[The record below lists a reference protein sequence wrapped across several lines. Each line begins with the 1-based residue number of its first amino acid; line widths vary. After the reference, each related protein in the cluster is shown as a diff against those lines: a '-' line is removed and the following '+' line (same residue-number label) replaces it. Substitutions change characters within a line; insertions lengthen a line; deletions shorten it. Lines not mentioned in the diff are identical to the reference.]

1 MTSDDGV
8 AKQWH
13 SLAGLLSAGL
23 EAPTALL
30 GAPMAGGAVTPGECD
45 RAPAVF
51 RTALKRISTY
61 DVETGQE
68 LCGQGVYDAGDVGLK
83 RMSPEESFAPITSA
97 FSALV
102 AKYDLSILIG
112 GNNAI
117 TRPGVHSV
125 DSSLQNVGLITL
137 DAHFDLRDT
146 SAGLLNGNPV
156 QALLDDGLPGAH
168 IAQIGIA
175 PFANAAYMHETAKAE
190 GINVYTIGECR
201 QRGVE
206 AVLADAFEKI
216 AARCDRIYVDF
227 DIDVIERG
235 LAPGAPGARPGGMT
249 TTDFFAATRAV
260 GAQSKVCAV
269 DLTEFDPAC
278 DVSDITSL
286 VAGRWFGELLAGFQ
300 TRGS

>member
-1 MTSDDGV
+1 MTSGDR
-8 AKQWH
+8 AEKQWH
-13 SLAGLLSAGL
+13 SLAGLLSAGPD
-23 EAPTALL
+23 APIALL

-45 RAPAVF
+45 RAPTVF
-51 RTALKRISTY
+51 RSALKRISTY

-68 LCGQGVYDAGDVGLK
+68 LQGLSAHDAGDVALK
-83 RMSPEESFAPITSA
+83 DLSPETSFAPIAGA
-97 FSALV
+97 FSALT
-102 AKYDLSILIG
+102 DRHELSILIG
-112 GNNAI
+112 GNNAV

-125 DSSLQNVGLITL
+125 DPRLKNVGLITL

-190 GINVYTIGECR
+190 GISVYTMGECHS
-201 QRGVE
+201 RGVE
-206 AVLADAFEKI
+206 AVLADAFETI

-249 TTDFFAATRAV
+249 TTDFFHAARAV
-260 GAQSKVCAV
+260 GAHSKVCAV

-278 DVSDITSL
+278 DVSDITAL

-300 TRGS
+300 TR

>member
-1 MTSDDGV
+1 MTSGDGV

-13 SLAGLLSAGL
+13 SLAGLLSA
-23 EAPTALL
+23 EQDAPVALL
-30 GAPMAGGAVTPGECD
+30 GAPMAGGAVTPGACD
-45 RAPAVF
+45 RAPEVF
-51 RTALKRISTY
+51 RAALERISTY
-61 DVETGQE
+61 DVETGQD
-68 LCGQGVYDAGDVGLK
+68 LRGQGVYDGGDVALNG
-83 RMSPEESFAPITSA
+83 MSPEESFAPITGA
-97 FSALV
+97 FSVLA
-102 AKYDLSILIG
+102 ASHELSILIG

-117 TRPGVHSV
+117 TRPGVHSAGS
-125 DSSLQNVGLITL
+125 DLKSTGLITL

-190 GINVYTIGECR
+190 GISVYPMGECR
-201 QRGVE
+201 RRGIE
-206 AVLADAFEKI
+206 AVLADAFDKI
-216 AARCDRIYVDF
+216 ATRCDRIYVDF

-249 TTDFFAATRAV
+249 TVDFFAAARTA
-260 GAQSKVCAV
+260 GAHNKVSAV

-278 DVSDITSL
+278 DVSDITAL

-300 TRGS
+300 TRSE